1 MRILGLDV
9 GRRRVGLAI
18 SDASG
23 MLARPLK
30 TLQVTDANLI
40 EVVSSEV
47 FRLAGEDDGVGMV
60 VVGLPRRLDG
70 SPSEQTVAVEAFVE
84 ALRVRLSIPVACEDE
99 RLSSR
104 EAESR
109 LAVSERDWRKRKA
122 NLDAAAAAVI
132 LQDFIDRR
140 DRS

>member
-23 MLARPLK
+23 TLARPLK

-70 SPSEQTVAVEAFVE
+70 SPNEQTVAVEAFVE

-109 LAVSERDWRKRKA
+109 LAVRERDWRKRKA

>member
-9 GRRRVGLAI
+9 GRRRVGMAI

-23 MLARPLK
+23 TLARPLK
-30 TLQVTDANLI
+30 TLQVTDADLI

-47 FRLAGEDDGVGMV
+47 LQLSGEDDGVAMV